1 MSTDCQVIVFL
12 GPPGSGKGT
21 QAARLSAA
29 LCIPAIST
37 GDMLRRECNS
47 GSPLGRAVKSIL
59 ASGQLVSDDLMNQVV
74 DSRLSQYDCQRGC
87 ILDGYPRTLS
97 QAKYL
102 DTLLA
107 KLDKPRPVVFDFE
120 ISSREIVRR
129 LSCRR
134 VCVECGR
141 IVSMGVNGRD
151 SQEVCE
157 RDGSR
162 LIQRDDDNP
171 VSIRQRLRLHQ
182 RNAGQ
187 LIRYYRNRN
196 YHRVA
201 ASRSADE
208 VCDELLMRLAGTWSV
223 PVLRRAA
230 AVPSQP
236 ILSV

>member
-1 MSTDCQVIVFL
+1 MSTENQVIVFL

-21 QAARLSAA
+21 QAARLSSA
-29 LCIPAIST
+29 LHIPAIST

-47 GSPLGRAVKSIL
+47 GSPLGNAVKSIL

-74 DSRLSQYDCQRGC
+74 ENRFRQCDCARGC

-97 QAKYL
+97 QARYL
-102 DTLLA
+102 DALLEGFNR
-107 KLDKPRPVVFDFE
+107 PRPVVFDFE
-120 ISSREIVRR
+120 ISSEEIVWR

-134 VCVECGR
+134 VCVQCGR
-141 IVSMGVNGRD
+141 TVSIGAD
-151 SQEVCE
+151 SADAQLVCE

-162 LIQRDDDNP
+162 MIQREDDNAI
-171 VSIRQRLRLHQ
+171 SIRRRLRLYQ

-187 LIRYYRNRN
+187 LVRHYRNRN
-196 YHRVA
+196 YHRVR

-208 VCDELLMRLAGTWSV
+208 VCQDLLSRLAGNSSG

-230 AVPSQP
+230 VVPSQP